1 MGISATFQGR
11 PLALAFFVLLGF
23 CLFVFV
29 CVWGEYKVMWEGI
42 REVDVLW
49 EELWEGEP
57 MIKIYC
63 MKKIIEL
70 R

>member
-1 MGISATFQGR
+1 
-11 PLALAFFVLLGF
+11 
-23 CLFVFV
+23 
-29 CVWGEYKVMWEGI
+29 VWGEYKVMWEGI
-42 REVDVLW
+42 REVVVLW